1 MPTIENLDFL
11 NANTLRNFPIRE
23 DASRV
28 DLTGAFELPDNFL
41 VDLIVSV
48 TSDPSTRVYVS
59 RVINMP
65 DEIEVELSIYATSTV
80 IGVFNIPVQGHT
92 RYTTY
97 YMTPSLSYS
106 SATGKLVV
114 AEVTN
119 MLALPYGVFVFDKDA
134 TELETRT
141 IIPGLATISRFVFKN
156 ADGTSV
162 SVTGDVTLLAQ
173 TNTKFRQINSTTV
186 AIDAG
191 DGLGLNSP
199 CEDDRPCLKTINN
212 IAPDANGNFTLTAS
226 DCAKFSALS
235 SGTLKGLNLAD
246 SCCKPCLSCNE
257 IGDLTERLM
266 QLESDLLA
274 LRGHYNEVSV
284 LTQQFGQLSS
294 ASCECT

>member
-11 NANTLRNFPIRE
+11 NANTLRNFPIKE
-23 DASRV
+23 GASRI
-28 DLTGAFELPDNFL
+28 DSSGAFEIPDSFM
-41 VDLIVSV
+41 VDLVLSAS
-48 TSDPSTRVYVS
+48 SDPSLRVYVS
-59 RVINMP
+59 KVVNMP
-65 DEIEVELSIYATSTV
+65 DEVEVELSAYGTGTA
-80 IGVFNIPVQGHT
+80 IGVFNISTQSHT

-97 YMTPSLSYS
+97 YMSAASGYTA
-106 SATGKLVV
+106 ATGKLTV
-114 AEVTN
+114 AEVAAMVT
-119 MLALPYGVFVFDKDA
+119 LPYGVFTFAQDA
-134 TELETRT
+134 TELEMRT
-141 IIPGLATISRFVFKN
+141 IVPGLATVSRFVFKN

-162 SVTGDVTLLAQ
+162 SVTGDVTILAQ

-199 CEDDRPCLKTINN
+199 CADDRPCLKTINN
-212 IAPDANGNFTLTAS
+212 VAPDSNGNFTLTTS

-235 SGTLKGLNLAD
+235 AGTLKGLNLAD

-257 IGDLTERLM
+257 IGDLTQRLM

-274 LRGHYNEVSV
+274 LRGHYNEVSL
-284 LTQQFGQLSS
+284 LTQQFSQLSS